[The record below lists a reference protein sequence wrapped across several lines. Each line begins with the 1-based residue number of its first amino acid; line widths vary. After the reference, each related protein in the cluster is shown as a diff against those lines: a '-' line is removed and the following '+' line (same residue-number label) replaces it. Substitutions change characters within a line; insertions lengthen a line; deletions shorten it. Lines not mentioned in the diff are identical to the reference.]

1 MAIVIV
7 FLLGILNFAAH
18 RAVLESGHPLVDAM
32 PQAIRSLGRMLGGR
46 LSLLVEFVMLLG
58 ALWMVD
64 AGSTGWAIA
73 YLGYSALNGL
83 SAWLILSGR
92 A

>member
-7 FLLGILNFAAH
+7 FVLGIANFAAH

-32 PQAIRSLGRMLGGR
+32 PRAFQSLGGR
-46 LSLLVEFVMLLG
+46 MSLVAEFAMLLG
-58 ALWMVD
+58 AMWMAA
-64 AGSTGWAIA
+64 AGSSGWALA

-83 SAWLILSGR
+83 AAWLILSGR